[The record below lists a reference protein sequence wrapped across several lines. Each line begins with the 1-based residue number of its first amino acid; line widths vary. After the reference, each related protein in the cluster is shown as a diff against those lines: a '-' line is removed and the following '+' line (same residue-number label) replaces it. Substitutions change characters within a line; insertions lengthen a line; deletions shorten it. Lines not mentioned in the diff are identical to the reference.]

1 MRGAT
6 GRQIGLVLPIL
17 FAVAFPSTL
26 VEAQAMG
33 EELFR
38 STCAACH
45 TTNTDRLVGPGL
57 EGVEDRRDREWLLSV
72 IMEPDRLIAE
82 GDTIANRLLAEYLV
96 PMPNLGT
103 TRAQAESVLDFIT
116 DASGALSVNTTV
128 LSDAPITEDQVFF
141 GMALFQGNTRLVGGG
156 PTCNGCHEVIND
168 AVIGGGILARELT
181 TVFSRL
187 GAPGVRAI
195 IANPPFPLMQQ
206 AYRDKP
212 ITEEEV
218 GALVAFLERA
228 DAEQGLHR
236 PRAYGITLFTA
247 GLLGSM
253 ILLVLYSVIWS
264 GRKRASVNQDIFSR
278 QVRST

>member
-17 FAVAFPSTL
+17 FAVAFPATL

-57 EGVEDRRDREWLLSV
+57 EGIEDRRDREWLLSF
-72 IMEPDRLIAE
+72 IMEPDRLITE

-96 PMPNLGT
+96 PMPNIGT
-103 TRAQAESVLDFIT
+103 TRSQAESLLDLIA
-116 DASGALSVNTTV
+116 DASGALSVSTTP
-128 LSDAPITEDQVFF
+128 LSDAPSTEDQVFF
-141 GMALFQGNTRLVGGG
+141 GMALFQGNTRLAGGG